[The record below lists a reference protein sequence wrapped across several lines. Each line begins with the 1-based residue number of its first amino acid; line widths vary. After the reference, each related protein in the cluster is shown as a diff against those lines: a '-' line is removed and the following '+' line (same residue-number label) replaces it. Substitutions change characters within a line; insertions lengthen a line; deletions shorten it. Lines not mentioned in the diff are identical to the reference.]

1 MDRVAKMGM
10 VSERVFRHLDRRSSI
25 LRYEPI
31 RVPVM
36 LGKCAASNVH
46 LDYDPISGSAQ
57 SVEEDGIGK
66 DEI

>member
-1 MDRVAKMGM
+1 MGWGPAVGM
-10 VSERVFRHLDRRSSI
+10 VPECILRHLDRRSSI

-31 RVPVM
+31 GIPVM

-46 LDYDPISGSAQ
+46 LDYDPITGPIQ

-66 DEI
+66 EQN